1 MKKTM
6 KRPKAIQKPIV
17 PILSNPKQKQ
27 QKSMLCIG
35 YVPLDQRPARPT
47 SR

>member
-17 PILSNPKQKQ
+17 PILSNPKQLLRQ
-27 QKSMLCIG
+27 IDELGEGIWIST
-35 YVPLDQRPARPT
+35 T
-47 SR
+47 SGHHI

>member
-17 PILSNPKQKQ
+17 PILSNPKQKITMQ
-27 QKSMLCIG
+27 YLIVQVSNTG
-35 YVPLDQRPARPT
+35 SDVT
-47 SR
+47 VSS